1 MPISTSAGQ
10 QILNREI
17 KRIGQFSEHETK
29 LRDDRDAGL
38 KRDIVDIE
46 ITSLVAAEGSQQFQR
61 LRRQPGIA
69 EGGMGVGI
77 EGDRGFKHF
86 ISLQSREKS

>member
-46 ITSLVAAEGSQQFQR
+46 ITSPVAAEGSQQLQR
-61 LRRQPGIA
+61 LRWQLAISEA
-69 EGGMGVGI
+69 ECDWGQ
-77 EGDRGFKHF
+77 EY
-86 ISLQSREKS
+86 